1 MEQKI
6 AYIVNHLGQ
15 SGVNNVVSDLINQ
28 FVQHGNKCVLFYL
41 KSTDKPM
48 KYACETRQICDEVF
62 QYDVIHAHGLAPM
75 LWVYRHKK
83 QIKSCA
89 NHKIKLLTTLHC
101 YCWADFLDSY
111 SPLKGMVMGVLY
123 LFLARQFDSIVC
135 LSKHM
140 MNYYSTFLPKKKL
153 HYAYNTR
160 DIQPIALT
168 ASELETLQK
177 FKQKSVLL
185 GMNCVLLKRK
195 GIDVMLQALALLPSR
210 FKLFIAG
217 EGKEYNRF
225 KKQSEHLGVASRVF
239 FAGAKKQAHRYLPHY
254 DIYVMPSRTEGFP
267 LSLLEATFYAKPIVC
282 SRLPII
288 TECFSNKEIITFEMP
303 CHEQLAKAILHAE
316 KQPDIGVNAHHKFE
330 STFSPTEFYKTY
342 QALYGEEDNER
353 NK

>member
-1 MEQKI
+1 MKI
-6 AYIVNHLGQ
+6 AFITNHLGQ
-15 SGVNNVVSDLINQ
+15 TGVNNVILDLVNQ
-28 FVQHGNKCVLFYL
+28 FLENGHQCSVYYL
-41 KSTDKPM
+41 KTTESPM
-48 KYACETRQICDEVF
+48 SFPCDTKSIDNNTS
-62 QYDVIHAHGLAPM
+62 QYDIIHAHGLGPM
-75 LWVYRHKK
+75 LWVMRNKK
-83 QIKSCA
+83 
-89 NHKIKLLTTLHC
+89 KIRCKNILTPKFVTTLHC
-101 YCWADFLDSY
+101 YCWADFFDSY
-111 SPLKGMVMGVLY
+111 SALKGMAMGVLY

-140 MNYYSTFLPKKKL
+140 MHYYSTFLPKKKL

-254 DIYVMPSRTEGFP
+254 DIYVMPSRAEGFP

-288 TECFSNKEIITFEMP
+288 TECFNDEEIITFEMP
-303 CHEQLAKAILHAE
+303 YHEQLAKAILHAE
-316 KQPDIGVNAHHKFE
+316 KHPDIGVNAQYKFE

-342 QALYGEEDNER
+342 QALYEGEDNER

>member
-6 AYIVNHLGQ
+6 AYIVTHLGQ

-28 FVQHGNKCVLFYL
+28 FVQHGNKCMLFYL
-41 KSTDKPM
+41 KPTDKPM
-48 KYACETRQICDEVF
+48 KYACETRKICKEVF
-62 QYDVIHAHGLAPM
+62 QCDVIHAHGLAPM

-83 QIKSCA
+83 QIKT
-89 NHKIKLLTTLHC
+89 NVEHKIKLITTLHC

-111 SPLKGMVMGVLY
+111 SPLKGMAMCVLY

-140 MNYYSTFLPKKKL
+140 MRYYSTFLSKKKL

-160 DIQPIALT
+160 DIQPATLT
-168 ASELETLQK
+168 SSELETLQK
-177 FKQKSVLL
+177 FKQESVLL

-195 GIDVMLQALALLPSR
+195 GIDVMLQALAILPSR

-217 EGKEYNRF
+217 AGKEYERF
-225 KKQSEHLGVASRVF
+225 KKQSEHLGVANRVF
-239 FAGAKKQAHRYLPHY
+239 FAGTKYQAHRYLPHY
-254 DIYVMPSRTEGFP
+254 DIYVMPSRAEGFP

-303 CHEQLAKAILHAE
+303 DYKQLAEAILQAE
-316 KQPDIGVNAHHKFE
+316 KNSDVGVNAQHKFE
-330 STFSPTEFYKTY
+330 STFSPIEFYKTY
-342 QALYGEEDNER
+342 HALYND
-353 NK
+353 KDH